1 MTELE
6 WLEIFSTNL
15 RELLE
20 ERGFTQRDLAIASR
34 LSDSTISDYIH
45 GQKIPGLRAIIN
57 IAYALEISIDEL
69 IDFGDL
75 MV

>member
-20 ERGFTQRDLAIASR
+20 EKRITQKGLAIASG
-34 LSDSTISDYIH
+34 LSEGAISYYIH
-45 GQKIPGLRAIIN
+45 GQKIPSLRAIIN

-69 IDFGDL
+69 IDFGD
-75 MV
+75 VIV

>member
-34 LSDSTISDYIH
+34 LSDSAISDYIH

-57 IAYALEISIDEL
+57 IAYALQISIDEL
-69 IDFGDL
+69 IDFGD
-75 MV
+75 VIV

>member
-20 ERGFTQRDLAIASR
+20 ERKLTQKDLANMSGLAECA
-34 LSDSTISDYIH
+34 ISYYVH

-69 IDFGDL
+69 IDFGDAI
-75 MV
+75 V

>member
-45 GQKIPGLRAIIN
+45 GQKIPSLRAIIN

-69 IDFGDL
+69 IDFGDV

>member
-57 IAYALEISIDEL
+57 IAYALKISIDEL
-69 IDFGDL
+69 IDFGDV

>member
-20 ERGFTQRDLAIASR
+20 EKRITQKGLAIASG
-34 LSDSTISDYIH
+34 LSEGAISYYIH
-45 GQKIPGLRAIIN
+45 GQKIPSLRAIIN
-57 IAYALEISIDEL
+57 IAYALQISIDEL
-69 IDFGDL
+69 IDFGDAI
-75 MV
+75 V

>member
-57 IAYALEISIDEL
+57 IAYALQISIDEL
-69 IDFGDL
+69 IDFGD
-75 MV
+75 VIV

>member
-69 IDFGDL
+69 IDFGDV

>member
-34 LSDSTISDYIH
+34 LSGSTIRDYIH
-45 GQKIPGLRAIIN
+45 GQKIHGLRAIIN

-69 IDFGDL
+69 IDFGD
-75 MV
+75 VIV

>member
-6 WLEIFSTNL
+6 WLEIFSANL

-69 IDFGDL
+69 IDFGD
-75 MV
+75 VIV

>member
-15 RELLE
+15 GELLE

-69 IDFGDL
+69 IDFGDV

>member
-20 ERGFTQRDLAIASR
+20 EKGFTQRDLAIASR
-34 LSDSTISDYIH
+34 LSDSIISDYIH

-57 IAYALEISIDEL
+57 IAYALQISIDEL
-69 IDFGDL
+69 IDFGD
-75 MV
+75 VIV

>member
-45 GQKIPGLRAIIN
+45 GQKIPCLRAIIN

-69 IDFGDL
+69 IDFGDII
-75 MV
+75 V